1 VPPAGRADRLSSG
14 LRPDTQHP
22 TPDTLI
28 SYASVQLFVDRAQAA
43 RPGFRLTEA
52 NAAAIAALCDRL
64 EGLPLALEL
73 AASRAD
79 VLTPEQMLSRLRG
92 STEPFD
98 LLVSQRRDVSTRHRT
113 LRAAMAWSY
122 QLLSPELQRFFTCLS
137 VFRGGWTLEAAEA
150 VCGADCGPISSSCVD
165 FLAQLRAA
173 SLVVAEERE
182 SDAAMRFR
190 LLETLRE
197 FAAEQL
203 APPERNLLARRHFD
217 YFLSFIQGT
226 WNHRRPEEAKLWLQ
240 LVDVDYENIR
250 AALEWALEADPRAAL
265 EMVDKLANY
274 WYVRG
279 YPAEA
284 LLYLPRAARWQS
296 DDTIL
301 IRAAALRYAGVIA
314 GECGEFER
322 AKAFLEEVLALTRQV
337 DRPAWIAVALSN
349 LAEVELEQG
358 RYERAR
364 ALFEESIEARRKC
377 APDLDLSSQLAGL
390 GDVAHS
396 LGEYEQARA
405 CYEESLAILRRQN
418 DERHAAQRLRDL
430 GLLACCKGD
439 PGKAEPLLKESLM
452 TFQEYGDKAGI
463 GTALKGLGDVALL
476 RAEHAAARRHYRDS
490 LGVFREIGRRQLVAG
505 VLERFAR
512 LAAAEADPALSVR
525 LLAAA
530 QALRDTLGTPRPPN
544 EQPEHQAQLHALR
557 HALGEAAFTSAWQE
571 GEALSWDQAAA
582 LTLGE
587 E

>member
-1 VPPAGRADRLSSG
+1 
-14 LRPDTQHP
+14 
-22 TPDTLI
+22 
-28 SYASVQLFVDRAQAA
+28 
-43 RPGFRLTEA
+43 
-52 NAAAIAALCDRL
+52 
-64 EGLPLALEL
+64 
-73 AASRAD
+73 
-79 VLTPEQMLSRLRG
+79 
-92 STEPFD
+92 
-98 LLVSQRRDVSTRHRT
+98 
-113 LRAAMAWSY
+113 
-122 QLLSPELQRFFTCLS
+122 
-137 VFRGGWTLEAAEA
+137 
-150 VCGADCGPISSSCVD
+150 
-165 FLAQLRAA
+165 
-173 SLVVAEERE
+173 
-182 SDAAMRFR
+182 MRYR

-265 EMVDKLANY
+265 EMVDKLENY

-314 GECGEFER
+314 GECGDFER
-322 AKAFLEEVLALTRQV
+322 AKAFLEEFLALTRQV
-337 DRPAWIAVALSN
+337 DRPVWIAVALSN

-358 RYERAR
+358 RYERAHT
-364 ALFEESIEARRKC
+364 LFKESIEVQGERPRPVDVAS
-377 APDLDLSSQLAGL
+377 PLGGL
-390 GDVAHS
+390 GDVARA
-396 LGEYEQARA
+396 LGECASARA
-405 CYEESLAILRRQN
+405 RYEESLAIYRREN
-418 DERHAAQRLRDL
+418 DERHAAQRLSGL
-430 GLLACCKGD
+430 GLLACDEGD
-439 PGKAEPLLKESLM
+439 PGKAEPLLTQSLM

-463 GTALKGLGDVALL
+463 GMALKGLGDVALL

-490 LGVFREIGRRQLVAG
+490 LAAFREIGRRQLVAG

-530 QALRDTLGTPRPPN
+530 QALRDALGTPRPPN
-544 EQPEHQAQLHALR
+544 EQPEHKAQLHALR
-557 HALGEAAFTSAWQE
+557 QALGEAAFTAAWDA
-571 GEALSWDQAAA
+571 GRTLSWDQAAA
-582 LTLGE
+582 LALGE